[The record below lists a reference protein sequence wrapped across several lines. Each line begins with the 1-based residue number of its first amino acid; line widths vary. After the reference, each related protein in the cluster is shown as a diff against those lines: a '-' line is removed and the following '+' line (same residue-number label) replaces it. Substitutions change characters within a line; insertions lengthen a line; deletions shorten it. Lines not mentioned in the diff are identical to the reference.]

1 MVPMAHAR
9 LRPIAIVLAI
19 TAGAMLWLAGLI
31 WFAQVAQNSAA
42 LARVQNGI
50 LLVSVAA
57 ICVLSLV
64 IVGNVLRLAR
74 DYRAQVPGTRLTVRM
89 VTLLVV
95 LTVVPL
101 LVVYTFSLQFINR
114 GIDSWFSLELE
125 QGLEASLELS
135 RSALDVQMRE
145 NLVEAR
151 RIAQELAGSEG
162 VDPVGELGDL
172 RRGSTAVELTVFST
186 AGDRILA
193 TSSADPSP
201 AVPQF
206 PGAELIFQLRQ
217 GGSYV
222 NLEPRT
228 DGGVEILAA
237 VSVFAGDPRSEG
249 DVLLARF
256 AVEPQL
262 GELVERAEASYEQYA
277 ELSFL
282 RTPLKT
288 SLTLTLSVVLLTGL
302 MVALYGAFF
311 SARRLVGP
319 IQQLMT
325 ATGDVAR
332 GKFDTQLPTG
342 AGDEIGFL
350 VNAFNDMTRRL
361 ARADSRTRES
371 QQQLESERGKLEAIL
386 GRLSTGVI
394 ALEPDLRIRTANRAA
409 SAILGVEL
417 EKSQGGQLADIES
430 NRARLAPFLSVL
442 QRHLDRGD
450 ADWREQIE
458 FLREDSRRVL
468 VCACA
473 ALPRERG
480 DPGGFVVVFD
490 DITALLRA
498 QRDAAW
504 GEIARRL
511 AHEIKNPLTP
521 IQLSAERLRHRY
533 LPSRSVD
540 PELLDRST
548 YVIIQQVE
556 ALKDMV
562 NAFSEYARN
571 PAMDM
576 TRFDLNDLISEV
588 AELYHH
594 RQSPLDL
601 QIELGDLPE
610 VTADAGRLRQVLHNL
625 IRNAQEAMERNSRPR
640 LRISTRRVR
649 REHRDMVEIRIA
661 DNGTGFQAEI
671 AAEAFEPYVTT
682 KPTGSGLG
690 LAIVKKLVDEHGG
703 RIRARNRR
711 RRGAEIVILLPITA
725 EAGAELTWGRDRQDK
740 RREFA

>member
-1 MVPMAHAR
+1 MAHAR
-9 LRPIAIVLAI
+9 LRPIAIALAI
-19 TAGAMLWLAGLI
+19 AAGALLWLAGLI

-74 DYRAQVPGTRLTVRM
+74 DYRAKVPGARLTVRM

-151 RIAQELAGSEG
+151 RIAQELAIRES

-172 RRGSTAVELTVFST
+172 RRGGSAVELTVFST

-193 TSSADPSP
+193 TSSEDPSP
-201 AVPQF
+201 SVPQF

-222 NLEPRT
+222 NLEPRA

-237 VSVFAGDPRSEG
+237 VSVLAGDPRSEG

-417 EKSQGGQLADIES
+417 EKSQGEQLADIES
-430 NRARLAPFLSVL
+430 KRPRLAPFLSVL

-450 ADWREQIE
+450 TDWREQIE
-458 FLREDSRRVL
+458 FLRDDSRRVL

-473 ALPRERG
+473 ALPSERG
-480 DPGGFVVVFD
+480 EPGGFVVVFD

-521 IQLSAERLRHRY
+521 IQLSAERLRHRN

-540 PELLDRST
+540 PDLLDRST

-562 NAFSEYARN
+562 NAFSEYARS

-576 TRFDLNDLISEV
+576 TQFDLDDLISEV
-588 AELYHH
+588 AELYHD

-601 QIELGDLPE
+601 QLELGGLPE

-625 IRNAQEAMERNSRPR
+625 IRNAQEAMERNSHPR
-640 LRISTRRVR
+640 LRISTRQVR

-661 DNGTGFQAEI
+661 DNGPGFQAEV
-671 AAEAFEPYVTT
+671 AAEAFDPYVTT

-711 RRGAEIVILLPITA
+711 RRGAEIVILLPVTA

>member
-1 MVPMAHAR
+1 MAHAR
-9 LRPIAIVLAI
+9 LRPTAIILAL
-19 TAGAMLWLAGLI
+19 TAGALIWLAGLI

-42 LARVQNGI
+42 LARLQNGI
-50 LLVSVAA
+50 LLISVAV
-57 ICVLSLV
+57 ICVLSLL
-64 IVGNVLRLAR
+64 IIGNVMQLVR
-74 DYRAQVPGTRLTVRM
+74 DYRNQVPGARLTARM
-89 VTLLVV
+89 VALLVV

-151 RIAQELAGSEG
+151 RIAQQLASSESA
-162 VDPVGELGDL
+162 DLVGDLGDL
-172 RRGSTAVELTVFST
+172 RRDSGAAELTVFST
-186 AGDRILA
+186 ADDRIMA
-193 TSSADPSP
+193 TSSENPSP
-201 AVPQF
+201 AVPRF
-206 PGAELIFQLRQ
+206 PGAELVFQLRQ

-228 DGGVEILAA
+228 DGGVDILAA
-237 VSVFAGDPRSEG
+237 VTVIAGEPRSER

-262 GELVERAEASYEQYA
+262 GELVERAESSYEQYA

-302 MVALYGAFF
+302 LVALYGAFF

-325 ATGDVAR
+325 ATQAVAR
-332 GKFDTQLPTG
+332 GQFNTQLPT
-342 AGDEIGFL
+342 AARDEIGFL
-350 VNAFNDMTRRL
+350 VSAFNDMTRRL
-361 ARADSRTRES
+361 ASADSETRES

-394 ALEPDLRIRTANRAA
+394 ALESDLRIRTANRAA
-409 SAILGVEL
+409 SAILGVDL
-417 EKSQGGQLADIES
+417 EQSQAEKLADIE
-430 NRARLAPFLSVL
+430 RERPRLAPFLAVL

-450 ADWREQIE
+450 SDWREQIE
-458 FLREDSRRVL
+458 FRLEDSRRVL

-473 ALPRERG
+473 ALPPERG

-521 IQLSAERLRHRY
+521 IQLSAERLRHR
-533 LPSRSVD
+533 LPSGSID

-548 YVIIQQVE
+548 YIIIQQVE

-562 NAFSEYARN
+562 NAFSEYARM

-576 TRFDLNDLISEV
+576 TKFDLNDLISEV

-594 RQSPLDL
+594 GDSPMDL
-601 QIELGDLPE
+601 QLELDDLPE
-610 VTADAGRLRQVLHNL
+610 VSADAGRLRQVLHNL
-625 IRNAQEAMERNSRPR
+625 IRNAQDAMEGNSKPR
-640 LRISTRRVR
+640 LKISTRQVVH
-649 REHRDMVEIRIA
+649 EHRKMVEIRIA
-661 DNGTGFQAEI
+661 DNGSGFQADV
-671 AAEAFEPYVTT
+671 AAEAFDPYVTT
-682 KPTGSGLG
+682 KAKGSGLG
-690 LAIVKKLVDEHGG
+690 LAIVKKLIDEHGG
-703 RIRARNRR
+703 RIRAQNRR
-711 RRGAEIVILLPITA
+711 RQGAEIVILLPIKA
-725 EAGAELTWGRDRQDK
+725 EAGAELSWGTGRQDK

>member
-1 MVPMAHAR
+1 MAHAR
-9 LRPIAIVLAI
+9 LRPTAIILAIV
-19 TAGAMLWLAGLI
+19 AGALIWLAALI

-42 LARVQNGI
+42 LARLQNGI
-50 LLVSVAA
+50 LLISVAV
-57 ICVLSLV
+57 ICVLSLL
-64 IVGNVLRLAR
+64 IIGNVMQLVRN
-74 DYRAQVPGTRLTVRM
+74 YRADVPGARLTARM
-89 VTLLVV
+89 VGMLVV

-125 QGLEASLELS
+125 EGLEASLELS

-151 RIAQELAGSEG
+151 RIAQQLTSSESA
-162 VDPVGELGDL
+162 DLVGELGDL
-172 RRGSTAVELTVFST
+172 RRDSAAVELTVFST
-186 AGDRILA
+186 ADDRILA
-193 TSSADPSP
+193 TSSEDPSP
-201 AVPQF
+201 AVPRF
-206 PGAELIFQLRQ
+206 PGAELVFQLRQ

-222 NLEPRT
+222 NLEPRA

-237 VSVFAGDPRSEG
+237 VNVVAGEPRNER

-262 GELVERAEASYEQYA
+262 GELVERAESSYEQYA

-302 MVALYGAFF
+302 LVALYGAFY
-311 SARRLVGP
+311 SARRLVDP
-319 IQQLMT
+319 IQQLMS
-325 ATGDVAR
+325 ATRAVAR
-332 GKFDTQLPTG
+332 GEFDTRLPT
-342 AGDEIGFL
+342 AARDEIGFL
-350 VNAFNDMTRRL
+350 VNAFNEMTRRL
-361 ARADSRTRES
+361 ARADTVTRES

-409 SAILGVEL
+409 GAILGVDL
-417 EKSQGGQLADIES
+417 EQGQAGKLADIATERPQLS
-430 NRARLAPFLSVL
+430 PFISVL
-442 QRHLDRGD
+442 RRHLDRGD
-450 ADWREQIE
+450 SDWREQIE
-458 FLREDSRRVL
+458 FFREDSRRVL

-473 ALPRERG
+473 ALPPEHG
-480 DPGGFVVVFD
+480 EPGGFVVVFD

-533 LPSRSVD
+533 LPSRSLD

-548 YVIIQQVE
+548 YIIIQQVE

-562 NAFSEYARN
+562 NAFSEFARM
-571 PAMDM
+571 PAMEI
-576 TRFDLNDLISEV
+576 TQFDLNDLISEV
-588 AELYHH
+588 AELYDH
-594 RQSPLDL
+594 RESPMDL
-601 QIELGDLPE
+601 QFKLDELPP

-625 IRNAQEAMERNSRPR
+625 IRNAQEALEHNSDPR

-649 REHRDMVEIRIA
+649 RGYRPMVEIRIA
-661 DNGTGFQAEI
+661 DNGPGFQADI
-671 AAEAFEPYVTT
+671 AAEAFDPYVTT
-682 KPTGSGLG
+682 KAKGSGLG

-711 RRGAEIVILLPITA
+711 RQGAEIVILLPINA
-725 EAGAELTWGRDRQDK
+725 EAGAEISRGTGRQDK

>member
-1 MVPMAHAR
+1 MAHAR
-9 LRPIAIVLAI
+9 LRPIAIIMAL
-19 TAGAMLWLAGLI
+19 TAGALIWLAGLI

-42 LARVQNGI
+42 LARLQNGI
-50 LLVSVAA
+50 LLISVAV

-64 IVGNVLRLAR
+64 IIGNVLQLVR
-74 DYRAQVPGTRLTVRM
+74 DYRDQVPGARLTARM
-89 VTLLVV
+89 VGLLVF

-125 QGLEASLELS
+125 EGLEASLELS

-151 RIAQELAGSEG
+151 RIAQELANSES
-162 VDPVGELGDL
+162 VDLVGELGDL
-172 RRGSTAVELTVFST
+172 RRGSAAVELTVFST
-186 AGDRILA
+186 ADDRILA
-193 TSSADPSP
+193 TSSQNPSP
-201 AVPQF
+201 AVPRF

-222 NLEPRT
+222 NLEPRAV
-228 DGGVEILAA
+228 GGVEILAA
-237 VSVFAGDPRSEG
+237 VNIIAGEPRSER
-249 DVLLARF
+249 DALIARF

-302 MVALYGAFF
+302 LVALYGAFF

-325 ATGDVAR
+325 GTRDVAR

-342 AGDEIGFL
+342 ASDEIGFL

-361 ARADSRTRES
+361 ARADTETRES
-371 QQQLESERGKLEAIL
+371 QEQLESERGKLEAIL

-409 SAILGVEL
+409 SAILGVDLDRSPAETL
-417 EKSQGGQLADIES
+417 EDLAT
-430 NRARLAPFLSVL
+430 ARPRLTPFLSVL
-442 QRHLDRGD
+442 QRHLNRGET
-450 ADWREQIE
+450 DWREQVE
-458 FLREDSRRVL
+458 LLREDSRRVL

-473 ALPRERG
+473 ELPPESG

-533 LPSRSVD
+533 LPTRSVD

-548 YVIIQQVE
+548 YIIIQQVE

-562 NAFSEYARN
+562 NAFTEYARM

-576 TRFDLNDLISEV
+576 TQFDLNELISEV

-594 RQSPLDL
+594 RHLPMDLQLDL
-601 QIELGDLPE
+601 DDLPA

-625 IRNAQEAMERNSRPR
+625 IRNAQEAMEDNTEPS
-640 LRISTRRVR
+640 LEISTRRVR
-649 REHRDMVEIRIA
+649 HEHRDMVEIRIA
-661 DNGTGFQAEI
+661 DNGPGFEAGI
-671 AAEAFEPYVTT
+671 VAEAFDPYVTS
-682 KPTGSGLG
+682 KAKGSGLG
-690 LAIVKKLVDEHGG
+690 LAIVKKLIDEHGG
-703 RIRARNRR
+703 RIRAQNRR

-725 EAGAELTWGRDRQDK
+725 EAGAELSWGAGRQDE

>member
-1 MVPMAHAR
+1 MADAR
-9 LRPIAIVLAI
+9 LRPTAIILAL
-19 TAGAMLWLAGLI
+19 TAGAAIWLAGLI
-31 WFAQVAQNSAA
+31 WFAQVAQNSAS
-42 LARVQNGI
+42 LARLQNGI
-50 LLVSVAA
+50 LLISVAV
-57 ICVLSLV
+57 ICVLSVL
-64 IVGNVLRLAR
+64 IVGNIMQLVR
-74 DYRAQVPGTRLTVRM
+74 DYRGQVPGARLTARI

-101 LVVYTFSLQFINR
+101 LVVYSFSLQFINR

-125 QGLEASLELS
+125 EGLEASLELS

-145 NLVEAR
+145 NLVETR
-151 RIAQELAGSEG
+151 RIAQQLAISESA
-162 VDPVGELGDL
+162 DLVGELGDL
-172 RRGSTAVELTVFST
+172 RRDSAAVELTVFGT
-186 AGDRILA
+186 ANDRILA
-193 TSSADPSP
+193 NSSADPSL
-201 AVPQF
+201 AVPRF
-206 PGAELIFQLRQ
+206 RGEDLVFQLRR

-228 DGGVEILAA
+228 DGGVDILAA
-237 VSVFAGDPRSEG
+237 VNVISGDPRSER

-256 AVEPQL
+256 VVEPQL

-302 MVALYGAFF
+302 LVALYGAFF
-311 SARRLVGP
+311 SARRLVVP

-325 ATGDVAR
+325 ATHAVAR
-332 GKFDTQLPTG
+332 GKFDTQLPT
-342 AGDEIGFL
+342 AARDEIGFL

-361 ARADSRTRES
+361 AKADAVTRDS

-394 ALEPDLRIRTANRAA
+394 ALESDLRIRTANRAA
-409 SAILGVEL
+409 SAILGVDL
-417 EKSQGGQLADIES
+417 EQSQAERLEDVAKERPQL
-430 NRARLAPFLSVL
+430 NQFLAVL
-442 QRHLDRGD
+442 ERHLNRGD
-450 ADWREQIE
+450 SDWREQIE
-458 FLREDSRRVL
+458 LRREDSRRVL

-473 ALPRERG
+473 ELPPERG

-521 IQLSAERLRHRY
+521 IQLSAERLRRRY

-548 YVIIQQVE
+548 YIIIHQVE

-562 NAFSEYARN
+562 NAFSEYARM

-576 TRFDLNDLISEV
+576 TKFDLNELISEV

-594 RQSPLDL
+594 RDLPLDL
-601 QIELGDLPE
+601 QLKLDDLPE
-610 VTADAGRLRQVLHNL
+610 VSADAGRLRQVLHNL
-625 IRNAQEAMERNSRPR
+625 IRNAQEAMEGNSKPS
-640 LRISTRRVR
+640 LEISTRQV
-649 REHRDMVEIRIA
+649 EHEHKNMVEIRIA
-661 DNGTGFQAEI
+661 DNGPGFQPDMAT
-671 AAEAFEPYVTT
+671 EAFDPYVTS
-682 KPTGSGLG
+682 KATGSGLG
-690 LAIVKKLVDEHGG
+690 LAIVKKLIDEHGG
-703 RIRARNRR
+703 RIRAQNRR
-711 RRGAEIVILLPITA
+711 RQGAEIVILLPITA
-725 EAGAELTWGRDRQDK
+725 EAGGELSWGTGRHDK

>member
-1 MVPMAHAR
+1 MAHAR
-9 LRPIAIVLAI
+9 LRPIAIILAI

-64 IVGNVLRLAR
+64 IIGNVLQLAR

-151 RIAQELAGSEG
+151 RIAQELAGSESAG
-162 VDPVGELGDL
+162 LVGELGDL

-237 VSVFAGDPRSEG
+237 VNVFAGNPRSEG

-394 ALEPDLRIRTANRAA
+394 ALESDLRIRTANRAA
-409 SAILGVEL
+409 SAILGVDL
-417 EKSQGGQLADIES
+417 EKSQGEPLADIETKQS
-430 NRARLAPFLSVL
+430 RLAPFLSVL

-458 FLREDSRRVL
+458 FPREDSRRVL

-473 ALPRERG
+473 ALPPERG

-576 TRFDLNDLISEV
+576 TRFNLNDLISEV

-594 RQSPLDL
+594 QQSPLEL
-601 QIELGDLPE
+601 QLELGDLPE

-625 IRNAQEAMERNSRPR
+625 IRNAQEAMEQNSRPQ
-640 LRISTRRVR
+640 LQISTRRVR

-661 DNGTGFQAEI
+661 DNGLGFQADI
-671 AAEAFEPYVTT
+671 AAEAFDPYVTT

-711 RRGAEIVILLPITA
+711 RRGAEIVILLPVTA
-725 EAGAELTWGRDRQDK
+725 EAGADLTWGRGRQDK

>member
-9 LRPIAIVLAI
+9 LRPIAIILAI

-64 IVGNVLRLAR
+64 IVGNVLQLAR

-151 RIAQELAGSEG
+151 RIAQELAGSESAG
-162 VDPVGELGDL
+162 LVGELGDL

-237 VSVFAGDPRSEG
+237 VNVFAGNPRSEG
-249 DVLLARF
+249 EVLLARF

-394 ALEPDLRIRTANRAA
+394 ALESDLRIRTANRAA
-409 SAILGVEL
+409 SAILGVDL
-417 EKSQGGQLADIES
+417 EKSQGEQLAEIES
-430 NRARLAPFLSVL
+430 KRPRLASFLSVL

-473 ALPRERG
+473 ALPPERG

-576 TRFDLNDLISEV
+576 TRFDLNALISEV

-594 RQSPLDL
+594 QQSPLDL
-601 QIELGDLPE
+601 KLELGDLPE

-625 IRNAQEAMERNSRPR
+625 IRNAQEAMEQNSRPR
-640 LRISTRRVR
+640 LQISTRRSR

-661 DNGTGFQAEI
+661 DNGPGFQADI
-671 AAEAFEPYVTT
+671 AAEAFDPYVTT

-703 RIRARNRR
+703 RIRARNQR
-711 RRGAEIVILLPITA
+711 RRGAEIVILLPVTA
-725 EAGAELTWGRDRQDK
+725 EAGSELTWGTGPQDK

>member
-1 MVPMAHAR
+1 MAHAR
-9 LRPIAIVLAI
+9 LRPIALILAL
-19 TAGAMLWLAGLI
+19 TAGAVLWLAGLI

-42 LARVQNGI
+42 LARLQNGI
-50 LLVSVAA
+50 LLISVAA

-64 IVGNVLRLAR
+64 IIGNVLQLAR
-74 DYRAQVPGTRLTVRM
+74 EYRAQVPGARLTVRM

-95 LTVVPL
+95 LTVIPL

-125 QGLEASLELS
+125 EGLEASLELS

-151 RIAQELAGSEG
+151 RIGQALAGIESA
-162 VDPVGELGDL
+162 DLVGELGNL
-172 RRGSTAVELTVFST
+172 RRNGTAVELTVFS
-186 AGDRILA
+186 AADDRILA
-193 TSSADPSP
+193 TSSEDPSL
-201 AVPQF
+201 AVPRF

-237 VSVFAGDPRSEG
+237 VNVIAGEPRGEQ

-302 MVALYGAFF
+302 LVALYGAFF

-394 ALEPDLRIRTANRAA
+394 AFESDLRIRTVNRAA
-409 SAILGVEL
+409 SAILGVDL
-417 EKSQGGQLADIES
+417 ERSQGQGLTDIETK
-430 NRARLAPFLSVL
+430 RPQLAPFLSVL
-442 QRHLDRGD
+442 RRHLDRGD
-450 ADWREQIE
+450 TDWREQFE
-458 FLREDSRRVL
+458 FRRQDSRRVL

-473 ALPRERG
+473 ALPAERG

-576 TRFDLNDLISEV
+576 TQFDLNELVSEV

-594 RQSPLDL
+594 RHSPLDL
-601 QIELGDLPE
+601 QLDLGDLPE

-625 IRNAQEAMERNSRPR
+625 IRNAQEAMEQNSHPQ
-640 LRISTRRVR
+640 LQISTRQVR

-661 DNGTGFQAEI
+661 DNGPGFEAAI
-671 AAEAFEPYVTT
+671 ASEAFEPYVTS

-711 RRGAEIVILLPITA
+711 RRGAEIVILLPVTA
-725 EAGAELTWGRDRQDK
+725 EAGAELAWGTARQDK

>member
-1 MVPMAHAR
+1 MAHAR
-9 LRPIAIVLAI
+9 LRPTAIILAL
-19 TAGAMLWLAGLI
+19 TAGAVIWLAGLI

-42 LARVQNGI
+42 LARLQNGI
-50 LLVSVAA
+50 LLISVAV

-64 IVGNVLRLAR
+64 IIGNVLKLVR
-74 DYRAQVPGTRLTVRM
+74 DYRDQVPGARLTARM
-89 VTLLVV
+89 VGLLVF

-125 QGLEASLELS
+125 EGLEASLELS

-151 RIAQELAGSEG
+151 RVAQQLASAESA
-162 VDPVGELGDL
+162 DLVGGLGDL
-172 RRGSTAVELTVFST
+172 RRESAAVELTLFST
-186 AGDRILA
+186 ADGRILA
-193 TSSADPSP
+193 TSSEDPSP
-201 AVPQF
+201 AVPRF

-222 NLEPRT
+222 NLEPRA
-228 DGGVEILAA
+228 DGGVDILAA
-237 VSVFAGDPRSEG
+237 VNVIAGDPRGER

-302 MVALYGAFF
+302 LVALYGAFF
-311 SARRLVGP
+311 SARRLVDP

-325 ATGDVAR
+325 ATRAVAR
-332 GKFDTQLPTG
+332 GKFDTQLPTS

-361 ARADSRTRES
+361 ARADTETRES
-371 QQQLESERGKLEAIL
+371 QLQLESERGKLEAIL

-394 ALEPDLRIRTANRAA
+394 ALERDLRIRTANRSA
-409 SAILGVEL
+409 SAILGVDL
-417 EKSQGGQLADIES
+417 EQRQAQRLADI
-430 NRARLAPFLSVL
+430 ARKRPELDSFLTVL

-450 ADWREQIE
+450 SDWREQIQ
-458 FLREDSRRVL
+458 FLREDNRRVL

-473 ALPRERG
+473 ALPPERG

-521 IQLSAERLRHRY
+521 IQLSAERLRRRY

-548 YVIIQQVE
+548 YIIIQQVE

-562 NAFSEYARN
+562 NAFSEYARM

-594 RQSPLDL
+594 RDSPMDL
-601 QIELGDLPE
+601 QLELDELPE
-610 VTADAGRLRQVLHNL
+610 VSADAGRLRQVLHNL
-625 IRNAQEAMERNSRPR
+625 IRNAQEAMEGNAEPK
-640 LRISTRRVR
+640 LEISTRKVVHD
-649 REHRDMVEIRIA
+649 HRDMVEIRIA
-661 DNGTGFQAEI
+661 DNGTGFQAGI
-671 AAEAFEPYVTT
+671 AEAFDPYVTS
-682 KPTGSGLG
+682 KAKGSGLG

-703 RIRARNRR
+703 RIRAQNRR

-725 EAGAELTWGRDRQDK
+725 EAGAELSWGSGRQDK

>member
-1 MVPMAHAR
+1 MADVK
-9 LRPIAIVLAI
+9 LRPTAIILAI
-19 TAGAMLWLAGLI
+19 AAGAVVWLAGLI

-42 LARVQNGI
+42 LARLQNGI
-50 LLVSVAA
+50 VLISVAM
-57 ICVLSLV
+57 ICVLSLL
-64 IVGNVLRLAR
+64 IVGNILQLVR
-74 DYRAQVPGTRLTVRM
+74 DYRTQAPGARLTVRM
-89 VTLLVV
+89 VALLVF

-101 LVVYTFSLQFINR
+101 LVVYSFSLQFINR

-125 QGLEASLELS
+125 EGLEASLELS

-151 RIAQELAGSEG
+151 SIAQQLANTASADL
-162 VDPVGELGDL
+162 VSELGDL
-172 RRGSTAVELTVFST
+172 RRDSDAVELTVFST
-186 AGDRILA
+186 ADDRILA
-193 TSSADPSP
+193 TSSQNPSP
-201 AVPQF
+201 SVPRF
-206 PGAELIFQLRQ
+206 PGAELVFPLRQ

-222 NLEPRT
+222 NLEPRA
-228 DGGVEILAA
+228 DGGVDILAA
-237 VSVFAGDPRSEG
+237 VNVTAGDPRGER

-262 GELVERAEASYEQYA
+262 GELVARAEASYEQYA

-302 MVALYGAFF
+302 LVALYGAFF
-311 SARRLVGP
+311 SARRLVNP

-325 ATGDVAR
+325 ATRAVAR
-332 GKFDTQLPTG
+332 GEFNTQLPT
-342 AGDEIGFL
+342 AASDEIGFL

-361 ARADSRTRES
+361 ATADTKTRES
-371 QQQLESERGKLEAIL
+371 QQQLESEREKLEAIL

-394 ALEPDLRIRTANRAA
+394 ALESDLRIRTANRAA
-409 SAILGVEL
+409 SAILGVDL
-417 EKSQGGQLADIES
+417 ERSQAEKLEDIAS
-430 NRARLAPFLSVL
+430 RRPRLEPFFTVL

-450 ADWREQIE
+450 SDWREQIE
-458 FLREDSRRVL
+458 YLRKDSRRVL

-473 ALPRERG
+473 ALPRERD

-548 YVIIQQVE
+548 YIIIQQVE

-562 NAFSEYARN
+562 NAFSEYARM
-571 PAMDM
+571 PAMEM
-576 TRFDLNDLISEV
+576 TQFDLNALISEV

-594 RQSPLDL
+594 RESPMEL
-601 QIELGDLPE
+601 QLELQDLPE
-610 VTADAGRLRQVLHNL
+610 ITADAGRLRQVLHNL
-625 IRNAQEAMERNSRPR
+625 IRNAQEAMEENSDPR
-640 LRISTRRVR
+640 LHISTRRAR
-649 REHRDMVEIRIA
+649 HEYREMVEIRIG
-661 DNGTGFQAEI
+661 DNGPGFPPEI
-671 AAEAFEPYVTT
+671 TAEAFDPYVTT
-682 KPTGSGLG
+682 KVKGSGLG
-690 LAIVKKLVDEHGG
+690 LAIVKKLIDDHGG
-703 RIRARNRR
+703 RIRAQNRR
-711 RRGAEIVILLPITA
+711 RQGAEIVILLPVTA
-725 EAGAELTWGRDRQDK
+725 EAGAELSWGPRRQDE

>member
-1 MVPMAHAR
+1 MAHAR
-9 LRPIAIVLAI
+9 LRPTAIILAL
-19 TAGAMLWLAGLI
+19 TVGALIWLAGLI
-31 WFAQVAQNSAA
+31 WFAQVAQDSAA
-42 LARVQNGI
+42 LARLQNGI
-50 LLVSVAA
+50 LLVSVAV
-57 ICVLSLV
+57 ICVLSLL
-64 IVGNVLRLAR
+64 IVGNVLQLVR
-74 DYRAQVPGTRLTVRM
+74 DYRAQVPGARLTARM
-89 VTLLVV
+89 VGLLVF

-145 NLVEAR
+145 NLIEAR
-151 RIAQELAGSEG
+151 RVAQRLASAESAEL
-162 VDPVGELGDL
+162 VGELGDL
-172 RRGSTAVELTVFST
+172 RRESAAVELTLFST
-186 AGDRILA
+186 ADDRILA
-193 TSSADPSP
+193 TSSEDPYP
-201 AVPQF
+201 AVPRF

-222 NLEPRT
+222 SLEPRA
-228 DGGVEILAA
+228 DGGVDILAA
-237 VSVFAGDPRSEG
+237 VNVIAGDPRG
-249 DVLLARF
+249 ARDVLFARY

-302 MVALYGAFF
+302 LVALYGAFF
-311 SARRLVGP
+311 SARRLVDP

-325 ATGDVAR
+325 ATRNVAR
-332 GKFDTQLPTG
+332 GKFDTQLPTS

-361 ARADSRTRES
+361 ARADTETRES

-394 ALEPDLRIRTANRAA
+394 ALERDLRIRTSNRAA
-409 SAILGVEL
+409 SAILGVDL
-417 EKSQGGQLADIES
+417 EQSQAEKLADIAKKRPELGS
-430 NRARLAPFLSVL
+430 FLAVL

-450 ADWREQIE
+450 SEWREQIQ
-458 FLREDSRRVL
+458 FLREDNRRVL

-521 IQLSAERLRHRY
+521 IQLSAERLRRRY

-562 NAFSEYARN
+562 NAFSEYARM

-576 TRFDLNDLISEV
+576 TQFDLNELVSEV
-588 AELYHH
+588 AELYQHGD
-594 RQSPLDL
+594 SPMDLRLELD
-601 QIELGDLPE
+601 ELPE
-610 VTADAGRLRQVLHNL
+610 VSADAGRLRQVLHNL
-625 IRNAQEAMERNSRPR
+625 IRNGQEAMEGNTEPK
-640 LRISTRRVR
+640 LEISTRQVVHD
-649 REHRDMVEIRIA
+649 HRDMVEIRIA
-661 DNGTGFQAEI
+661 DNGTGFQAGI
-671 AAEAFEPYVTT
+671 AEAFDPYVTS
-682 KPTGSGLG
+682 KAKGSGLG
-690 LAIVKKLVDEHGG
+690 LAIVKKLIDEHGG
-703 RIRARNRR
+703 RIRAQNRR
-711 RRGAEIVILLPITA
+711 RQGAEIVILLPITA
-725 EAGAELTWGRDRQDK
+725 EAGAELSWGSGRQDK
-740 RREFA
+740 RSEFA

>member
-1 MVPMAHAR
+1 MAHAR
-9 LRPIAIVLAI
+9 LRPTAIILAL
-19 TAGAMLWLAGLI
+19 TAGALIWLAGLI

-42 LARVQNGI
+42 LARLQNGI
-50 LLVSVAA
+50 LLISVAV
-57 ICVLSLV
+57 ICVLSLL
-64 IVGNVLRLAR
+64 IIGNVMQLVR
-74 DYRAQVPGTRLTVRM
+74 DYRNQVPGARLTARM
-89 VTLLVV
+89 VALLVV

-125 QGLEASLELS
+125 EGLEASLELS

-151 RIAQELAGSEG
+151 RIAQQLASSESA
-162 VDPVGELGDL
+162 DLVGDLGDL
-172 RRGSTAVELTVFST
+172 RRDSGAAELTVFST
-186 AGDRILA
+186 ADDRIMA
-193 TSSADPSP
+193 TSSENPSP
-201 AVPQF
+201 AVPRF
-206 PGAELIFQLRQ
+206 PGAELVFQLRQ

-228 DGGVEILAA
+228 DGGVDILAA
-237 VSVFAGDPRSEG
+237 VTVIAGEPRSER

-262 GELVERAEASYEQYA
+262 GELVARAESSYEQYA

-302 MVALYGAFF
+302 LVALYGAFF

-325 ATGDVAR
+325 ATQAVAR
-332 GKFDTQLPTG
+332 GQFNTQLPT
-342 AGDEIGFL
+342 AARDEIGFL
-350 VNAFNDMTRRL
+350 VSAFNDMTRRL
-361 ARADSRTRES
+361 ASADSETRES

-394 ALEPDLRIRTANRAA
+394 ALESDLRIRTANRAA
-409 SAILGVEL
+409 SAILGVDL
-417 EKSQGGQLADIES
+417 EQSQAEKLADIE
-430 NRARLAPFLSVL
+430 RERPRLAPFLAVL

-450 ADWREQIE
+450 SDWREQIE
-458 FLREDSRRVL
+458 FRLEDSRRVL

-473 ALPRERG
+473 ALPPERG

-521 IQLSAERLRHRY
+521 IQLSAERLRHR
-533 LPSRSVD
+533 LPSGSID

-548 YVIIQQVE
+548 YIIIQQVE

-562 NAFSEYARN
+562 NAFSEYARM

-576 TRFDLNDLISEV
+576 TKFDLNDLISEV

-594 RQSPLDL
+594 GDSPMDL
-601 QIELGDLPE
+601 QLELDDLPE
-610 VTADAGRLRQVLHNL
+610 VSADAGRLRQVLHNL
-625 IRNAQEAMERNSRPR
+625 IRNAQDAMEGNSKPR
-640 LRISTRRVR
+640 LKISTRQVVH
-649 REHRDMVEIRIA
+649 EHRKMVEIRIA
-661 DNGTGFQAEI
+661 DNGSGFQADV
-671 AAEAFEPYVTT
+671 AAEAFDPYVTT
-682 KPTGSGLG
+682 KAKGSGLG
-690 LAIVKKLVDEHGG
+690 LAIVKKLIDEHGG
-703 RIRARNRR
+703 RIRAQNRR
-711 RRGAEIVILLPITA
+711 RQGAEIVILLPIKA
-725 EAGAELTWGRDRQDK
+725 EAGAELSWGTGRQDK

>member
-1 MVPMAHAR
+1 MAHAR
-9 LRPIAIVLAI
+9 LRPIAIILAI

-64 IVGNVLRLAR
+64 IVGNVLQLAR
-74 DYRAQVPGTRLTVRM
+74 DYRAKVPGTRLTVRM

-151 RIAQELAGSEG
+151 RIAQELAGSGSVEL
-162 VDPVGELGDL
+162 VGELGDL

-206 PGAELIFQLRQ
+206 PGAELVFQLRQ

-237 VSVFAGDPRSEG
+237 VNVFAADPRSEG

-394 ALEPDLRIRTANRAA
+394 ALESDLRIRTANRAA
-409 SAILGVEL
+409 SAILGVDL
-417 EKSQGGQLADIES
+417 EKSQGERLADIETK
-430 NRARLAPFLSVL
+430 RPRLAPFLSVL
-442 QRHLDRGD
+442 QRHLHRGA

-458 FLREDSRRVL
+458 FLRDDSRRVL

-473 ALPRERG
+473 ALPPERG
-480 DPGGFVVVFD
+480 DPGGFVIVFD

-576 TRFDLNDLISEV
+576 TRFDLNALISEV

-594 RQSPLDL
+594 QQSPLGL
-601 QIELGDLPE
+601 QLELGDLPE

-625 IRNAQEAMERNSRPR
+625 IRNAQEAMEQNSRPQ

-649 REHRDMVEIRIA
+649 REHRDMVEIRIV
-661 DNGTGFQAEI
+661 DNGPGFQADI
-671 AAEAFEPYVTT
+671 AAEAFDPYVTT
-682 KPTGSGLG
+682 KPAGSGLG

-711 RRGAEIVILLPITA
+711 RRGAEIVILLPVTA
-725 EAGAELTWGRDRQDK
+725 EAGAELTWGTGPQDK

>member
-1 MVPMAHAR
+1 MAHAR
-9 LRPIAIVLAI
+9 LRPTAIILAL
-19 TAGAMLWLAGLI
+19 TAGALIWLAGLI

-42 LARVQNGI
+42 LARLQNGI
-50 LLVSVAA
+50 LLISVAV
-57 ICVLSLV
+57 ICVLSLL
-64 IVGNVLRLAR
+64 IIGNVMQLVR
-74 DYRAQVPGTRLTVRM
+74 DYRNQVPGARLTARM
-89 VTLLVV
+89 VALLVV

-125 QGLEASLELS
+125 EGLEASLELS

-151 RIAQELAGSEG
+151 RIAQQLASSESA
-162 VDPVGELGDL
+162 DLVGDLGDL
-172 RRGSTAVELTVFST
+172 RRDSGAAELTVFST
-186 AGDRILA
+186 ADDRIMA
-193 TSSADPSP
+193 TSSENPSP
-201 AVPQF
+201 AVPRF
-206 PGAELIFQLRQ
+206 PGAELVFQLRQ

-228 DGGVEILAA
+228 DGGVDILAA
-237 VSVFAGDPRSEG
+237 VTVIAGEPRSER

-262 GELVERAEASYEQYA
+262 GELVARAESSYEQYA

-302 MVALYGAFF
+302 LVALYGAFF

-325 ATGDVAR
+325 ATQAVAR
-332 GKFDTQLPTG
+332 GQFNTQLPT
-342 AGDEIGFL
+342 AARDEIGFL
-350 VNAFNDMTRRL
+350 VSAFNDMTRRL
-361 ARADSRTRES
+361 ASADSETRES

-394 ALEPDLRIRTANRAA
+394 ALESDLRIRTANRAA
-409 SAILGVEL
+409 SAILGVDL
-417 EKSQGGQLADIES
+417 EQSQAEKLADIE
-430 NRARLAPFLSVL
+430 RERPRLAPFLAVL

-450 ADWREQIE
+450 SDWREQIE
-458 FLREDSRRVL
+458 FRLEDSRRVL

-473 ALPRERG
+473 ALPPERG

-521 IQLSAERLRHRY
+521 IQLSAERLRRRY
-533 LPSRSVD
+533 LPSGSID

-548 YVIIQQVE
+548 YIIIQQVE

-562 NAFSEYARN
+562 NAFSEYARM

-576 TRFDLNDLISEV
+576 TTFDLNDLISEV

-594 RQSPLDL
+594 GDSPMDL
-601 QIELGDLPE
+601 QLELDDLPE
-610 VTADAGRLRQVLHNL
+610 VSADAGRLRQVLHNL
-625 IRNAQEAMERNSRPR
+625 IRNAQDAMEGNSKPR
-640 LRISTRRVR
+640 LKISTRQVVH
-649 REHRDMVEIRIA
+649 EHRKMVEIRIA
-661 DNGTGFQAEI
+661 DNGSGFQADV
-671 AAEAFEPYVTT
+671 AAEAFDPYVTT
-682 KPTGSGLG
+682 KAKGSGLG
-690 LAIVKKLVDEHGG
+690 LAIVKKLIDEHGG
-703 RIRARNRR
+703 RIRAQNRQR
-711 RRGAEIVILLPITA
+711 QGAEIVILLPIKA
-725 EAGAELTWGRDRQDK
+725 EAGAELSWGTGRQDK

>member
-1 MVPMAHAR
+1 MAHAR
-9 LRPIAIVLAI
+9 LRPTAIILAL
-19 TAGAMLWLAGLI
+19 TAGAVIWLAGLI

-42 LARVQNGI
+42 LARLQNGI
-50 LLVSVAA
+50 LLISVAV

-64 IVGNVLRLAR
+64 IIGNVLKLVR
-74 DYRAQVPGTRLTVRM
+74 DYRDQVPGARLTARM
-89 VTLLVV
+89 VGLLVF

-125 QGLEASLELS
+125 EGLEASLELS

-151 RIAQELAGSEG
+151 RVAQQLASAESA
-162 VDPVGELGDL
+162 DLVGGLGDL
-172 RRGSTAVELTVFST
+172 RRESAAVELTLFST
-186 AGDRILA
+186 ADGRILA
-193 TSSADPSP
+193 TSSEDPSP
-201 AVPQF
+201 AVPRF

-222 NLEPRT
+222 NLEPRA
-228 DGGVEILAA
+228 DGGVDILAA
-237 VSVFAGDPRSEG
+237 VNVIAGDPRGER

-302 MVALYGAFF
+302 LVALYGAFF
-311 SARRLVGP
+311 SARRLVDP

-325 ATGDVAR
+325 ATRAVAR
-332 GKFDTQLPTG
+332 GKFDTQLPTS

-361 ARADSRTRES
+361 ARADTETRES

-394 ALEPDLRIRTANRAA
+394 ALERDLRIRTANRSA
-409 SAILGVEL
+409 SAILGVDL
-417 EKSQGGQLADIES
+417 EQRQAQRLADI
-430 NRARLAPFLSVL
+430 ARKRPELDSFLTVL

-450 ADWREQIE
+450 SDWREQIQ
-458 FLREDSRRVL
+458 FLREDNRRVL

-473 ALPRERG
+473 ALPPERS

-521 IQLSAERLRHRY
+521 IQLSAERLRRRY

-548 YVIIQQVE
+548 YIIIQQVE

-562 NAFSEYARN
+562 NAFSEYARM

-576 TRFDLNDLISEV
+576 TQFDLNDLISEV

-594 RQSPLDL
+594 RDSPMDL
-601 QIELGDLPE
+601 QLELDELPE
-610 VTADAGRLRQVLHNL
+610 VSADAGRLRQVLHNL
-625 IRNAQEAMERNSRPR
+625 IRNAQEAMEGNAEPK
-640 LRISTRRVR
+640 LEISTRKVVHD
-649 REHRDMVEIRIA
+649 HRDMVEVRIA
-661 DNGTGFQAEI
+661 DNGTGFQAGI
-671 AAEAFEPYVTT
+671 AEAFDPYVTS
-682 KPTGSGLG
+682 KAKGSGLG
-690 LAIVKKLVDEHGG
+690 LAIVKKLIDEHGG
-703 RIRARNRR
+703 RIRAQNRR

-725 EAGAELTWGRDRQDK
+725 EAGAELSWGSGRQDK
-740 RREFA
+740 RRELA

>member
-1 MVPMAHAR
+1 MAHAR
-9 LRPIAIVLAI
+9 LRPIAIIMALS
-19 TAGAMLWLAGLI
+19 AGAMLWLAGLI

-42 LARVQNGI
+42 LARLQNGI
-50 LLVSVAA
+50 LLIGVAV

-74 DYRAQVPGTRLTVRM
+74 DYRAQVPGARLTVRM

-125 QGLEASLELS
+125 EGLEASLELS

-151 RIAQELAGSEG
+151 RIALELAGS
-162 VDPVGELGDL
+162 DSADLVGELGEL
-172 RRGSTAVELTVFST
+172 RRSSTAVELTVFST
-186 AGDRILA
+186 ADDRILA
-193 TSSADPSP
+193 TSSGDASP
-201 AVPQF
+201 AVPRF
-206 PGAELIFQLRQ
+206 PGAELVFQLRQ

-237 VSVFAGDPRSEG
+237 VNVIAGDPRSER

-302 MVALYGAFF
+302 LVALYGAFF

-332 GKFDTQLPTG
+332 GKFDTQLPTA

-361 ARADSRTRES
+361 ARADTRTRES

-394 ALEPDLRIRTANRAA
+394 ALESDLRIRTANRAA
-409 SAILGVEL
+409 SAILGVDL
-417 EKSQGGQLADIES
+417 ERSQGEELVDIAAKRPPLE
-430 NRARLAPFLSVL
+430 PFLSVL

-450 ADWREQIE
+450 TDWREQIE

-473 ALPRERG
+473 ELPPERS

-562 NAFSEYARN
+562 NAFSEYARM

-576 TRFDLNDLISEV
+576 TQFDLNDLISEV

-601 QIELGDLPE
+601 QLELGDLPE

-625 IRNAQEAMERNSRPR
+625 IRNAQEAMEQNSGPR
-640 LRISTRRVR
+640 LRISTRPVR
-649 REHRDMVEIRIA
+649 HEHRDMVEIRIA
-661 DNGTGFQAEI
+661 DNGQGFPADI
-671 AAEAFEPYVTT
+671 AAEAFDPYVTS
-682 KPTGSGLG
+682 KPKGSGLG

-711 RRGAEIVILLPITA
+711 RRGAEIVILLPVTA
-725 EAGAELTWGRDRQDK
+725 EAGAEISWGAGRQDK

>member
-1 MVPMAHAR
+1 MAHAR
-9 LRPIAIVLAI
+9 LRPIAIILAL
-19 TAGAMLWLAGLI
+19 TAGALIWLAGLI

-42 LARVQNGI
+42 LARLQNGI
-50 LLVSVAA
+50 LLISVAV

-64 IVGNVLRLAR
+64 IIGNVLQLVR
-74 DYRAQVPGTRLTVRM
+74 DYRNQVPGARLTARM
-89 VTLLVV
+89 VGLLVF

-125 QGLEASLELS
+125 EGLEASLELS

-145 NLVEAR
+145 NLAEAR
-151 RIAQELAGSEG
+151 RIAQELANSES
-162 VDPVGELGDL
+162 VDLVGELGDL
-172 RRGSTAVELTVFST
+172 RRGSAAVELTVFST
-186 AGDRILA
+186 ADDRILA
-193 TSSADPSP
+193 TSSQNPSP
-201 AVPQF
+201 AVPRF

-222 NLEPRT
+222 NLEPRA

-237 VSVFAGDPRSEG
+237 VNVIAGDPRSER
-249 DVLLARF
+249 DALIARF

-262 GELVERAEASYEQYA
+262 GELVERAEASYQQYA

-302 MVALYGAFF
+302 LVALYGAFF
-311 SARRLVGP
+311 SARRLVDP

-325 ATGDVAR
+325 GTRDVAR

-342 AGDEIGFL
+342 ASDEIGFL

-361 ARADSRTRES
+361 ARADTETRES
-371 QQQLESERGKLEAIL
+371 QDQLESERGKLEAIL

-409 SAILGVEL
+409 SAILGVDLDRSPAEKL
-417 EKSQGGQLADIES
+417 ENLATQQP
-430 NRARLAPFLSVL
+430 RLTPFLSVL
-442 QRHLDRGD
+442 QRHLNRGD
-450 ADWREQIE
+450 TDWREQVE
-458 FLREDSRRVL
+458 LLREDSRRVL

-473 ALPRERG
+473 ELPPESG

-533 LPSRSVD
+533 LPTRSVD

-548 YVIIQQVE
+548 YIIIQQVE

-562 NAFSEYARN
+562 NAFTEYARM

-576 TRFDLNDLISEV
+576 TQFDLNELISEV

-594 RQSPLDL
+594 RHLPMDLQLDL
-601 QIELGDLPE
+601 DDLPA

-625 IRNAQEAMERNSRPR
+625 IRNAQEAMEDNTEPS
-640 LRISTRRVR
+640 LEISTRRVR
-649 REHRDMVEIRIA
+649 HEHRDMVEIRIA
-661 DNGTGFQAEI
+661 DNGPGFEAGI
-671 AAEAFEPYVTT
+671 VAEAFDPYVTS
-682 KPTGSGLG
+682 KAKGSGLG
-690 LAIVKKLVDEHGG
+690 LAIVKKLIDEHGG
-703 RIRARNRR
+703 RIRAQNRR

-725 EAGAELTWGRDRQDK
+725 EAGAELSWGAGRQDE

>member
-1 MVPMAHAR
+1 MAHAR
-9 LRPIAIVLAI
+9 LRPIAIIMAL
-19 TAGAMLWLAGLI
+19 TAGALIWLAGLI

-42 LARVQNGI
+42 LARLQNGI
-50 LLVSVAA
+50 LLISVAV

-64 IVGNVLRLAR
+64 IIGNVLQLVR
-74 DYRAQVPGTRLTVRM
+74 DYRDQVPGARLTARM
-89 VTLLVV
+89 VGLLVF

-125 QGLEASLELS
+125 EGLEASLELS

-151 RIAQELAGSEG
+151 RIAQELANSES
-162 VDPVGELGDL
+162 VDLVGELGDL
-172 RRGSTAVELTVFST
+172 RRGSAAVELTVFST
-186 AGDRILA
+186 ADDRILA
-193 TSSADPSP
+193 TSSQNPSP
-201 AVPQF
+201 AVPRF

-222 NLEPRT
+222 NLEPRA

-237 VSVFAGDPRSEG
+237 VNVIAGDPRSER
-249 DVLLARF
+249 DALIARF

-302 MVALYGAFF
+302 LVALYGAFF

-325 ATGDVAR
+325 GTRDVAR

-342 AGDEIGFL
+342 ASDEIGFL

-361 ARADSRTRES
+361 ARADTETRES
-371 QQQLESERGKLEAIL
+371 QEQLESERGKLEAIL

-409 SAILGVEL
+409 SAILGVDLDRSPAEKL
-417 EKSQGGQLADIES
+417 EDLAT
-430 NRARLAPFLSVL
+430 ARPRLTPFLSVL
-442 QRHLDRGD
+442 QRHLNRGD
-450 ADWREQIE
+450 TDWREQVE
-458 FLREDSRRVL
+458 LLREDSRRVL

-473 ALPRERG
+473 ALPPESG

-533 LPSRSVD
+533 LPTRSVD

-548 YVIIQQVE
+548 YIIIQQVE

-562 NAFSEYARN
+562 NAFTEYARM

-576 TRFDLNDLISEV
+576 TQFDLNELISEV

-594 RQSPLDL
+594 RRLPMDLQLDL
-601 QIELGDLPE
+601 DDLPA

-625 IRNAQEAMERNSRPR
+625 IRNAQEAMEDNTEPS
-640 LRISTRRVR
+640 LEISTRRVR
-649 REHRDMVEIRIA
+649 HEHRDMVEIRIA
-661 DNGTGFQAEI
+661 DNGPGFEAGI
-671 AAEAFEPYVTT
+671 VAEAFDPYVTS
-682 KPTGSGLG
+682 KAKGSGLG
-690 LAIVKKLVDEHGG
+690 LAIVKKLIDEHGG
-703 RIRARNRR
+703 RIRAQNRR

-725 EAGAELTWGRDRQDK
+725 EAGAELSWGAGRQDE

>member
-1 MVPMAHAR
+1 MAHAR
-9 LRPIAIVLAI
+9 LRPIAIIMAL
-19 TAGAMLWLAGLI
+19 TAGALIWLAGLI

-42 LARVQNGI
+42 LARLQNGI
-50 LLVSVAA
+50 LLISVAA

-64 IVGNVLRLAR
+64 IIGNVLQLVR
-74 DYRAQVPGTRLTVRM
+74 DYRDQVPGARLTARM
-89 VTLLVV
+89 VGLLVF

-125 QGLEASLELS
+125 EGLEASLELS

-151 RIAQELAGSEG
+151 RIAQELANSES
-162 VDPVGELGDL
+162 VDLVGELGDL
-172 RRGSTAVELTVFST
+172 RRGSVAVELTVFST
-186 AGDRILA
+186 ADDRILA
-193 TSSADPSP
+193 TSSQNPSP
-201 AVPQF
+201 AVPRF

-222 NLEPRT
+222 NLEPRA

-237 VSVFAGDPRSEG
+237 VNVIAGDPRSER
-249 DVLLARF
+249 DALIARF

-302 MVALYGAFF
+302 LVALYGAFF

-325 ATGDVAR
+325 GTRDVAR
-332 GKFDTQLPTG
+332 GKFDTQLPAG
-342 AGDEIGFL
+342 ASDEIGFL

-361 ARADSRTRES
+361 ARADTETRES
-371 QQQLESERGKLEAIL
+371 QEQLESERGKLEAIL

-409 SAILGVEL
+409 SAILGVDLDRSPAEKL
-417 EKSQGGQLADIES
+417 ENLATQQP
-430 NRARLAPFLSVL
+430 RLTPFLSVL
-442 QRHLDRGD
+442 QRHLNRGD
-450 ADWREQIE
+450 TDWREQVE
-458 FLREDSRRVL
+458 LLREDSRRVL

-473 ALPRERG
+473 ALPPESG

-533 LPSRSVD
+533 LPTRSVD

-548 YVIIQQVE
+548 HIIIQQVE

-562 NAFSEYARN
+562 NAFTEYARM

-576 TRFDLNDLISEV
+576 TQFDLNELISEV

-594 RQSPLDL
+594 RHLPMDLQLDL
-601 QIELGDLPE
+601 DDLPA

-625 IRNAQEAMERNSRPR
+625 IRNAQEAMEDNTEPS
-640 LRISTRRVR
+640 LEISTRRVR
-649 REHRDMVEIRIA
+649 HEHRDMVEIRIA
-661 DNGTGFQAEI
+661 DNGPGFEAGI
-671 AAEAFEPYVTT
+671 VAEAFDPYVTS
-682 KPTGSGLG
+682 KAKGSGLG
-690 LAIVKKLVDEHGG
+690 LAIVKKLIDEHGG
-703 RIRARNRR
+703 RIRAQNRR

-725 EAGAELTWGRDRQDK
+725 EAGAELSWGAGRQDE

>member
-1 MVPMAHAR
+1 MAHAR
-9 LRPIAIVLAI
+9 LRPTAIILAL
-19 TAGAMLWLAGLI
+19 TAGALIWLAGLI

-42 LARVQNGI
+42 LARLQNGI
-50 LLVSVAA
+50 LLISVAV
-57 ICVLSLV
+57 ICVLSLL
-64 IVGNVLRLAR
+64 IIGNVMQLVR
-74 DYRAQVPGTRLTVRM
+74 DYRNQVPGARLTARM
-89 VTLLVV
+89 VALLVV

-125 QGLEASLELS
+125 EGLEASLELS

-151 RIAQELAGSEG
+151 RIAQQLASSESA
-162 VDPVGELGDL
+162 DLVGDLGDL
-172 RRGSTAVELTVFST
+172 RRDSGAAELTVFST
-186 AGDRILA
+186 ADDRIMA
-193 TSSADPSP
+193 TSSENPSP
-201 AVPQF
+201 AVPRF
-206 PGAELIFQLRQ
+206 PGAELVFQLRQ

-228 DGGVEILAA
+228 DGGVDILAA
-237 VSVFAGDPRSEG
+237 VTVIAGEPRSER

-262 GELVERAEASYEQYA
+262 GELVARAESSYEQYA

-302 MVALYGAFF
+302 LVALYGAFF

-325 ATGDVAR
+325 ATQAVAR
-332 GKFDTQLPTG
+332 GQFNTQLPT
-342 AGDEIGFL
+342 AARDEIGFL
-350 VNAFNDMTRRL
+350 VSAFNDMTRRL
-361 ARADSRTRES
+361 ASADSETRES

-394 ALEPDLRIRTANRAA
+394 ALESDLRIRTANRAA
-409 SAILGVEL
+409 SAILGVDL
-417 EKSQGGQLADIES
+417 EQSQAEKLADIE
-430 NRARLAPFLSVL
+430 RERPRLAPFLAVL

-450 ADWREQIE
+450 SDWREQIE
-458 FLREDSRRVL
+458 FRLEDSRRVL

-473 ALPRERG
+473 ALPPERG

-521 IQLSAERLRHRY
+521 IQLSAERLRRRY
-533 LPSRSVD
+533 LPSGSID

-548 YVIIQQVE
+548 YIIIQQVE

-562 NAFSEYARN
+562 NAFSEYARM

-576 TRFDLNDLISEV
+576 TKFDLNDLISEV

-594 RQSPLDL
+594 GDSPMDL
-601 QIELGDLPE
+601 QLELDDLPE
-610 VTADAGRLRQVLHNL
+610 VSADAGRLRQVLHNL
-625 IRNAQEAMERNSRPR
+625 IRNAQDAMEGNSKPR
-640 LRISTRRVR
+640 LKISTRQVVH
-649 REHRDMVEIRIA
+649 EHRKMVEIRIA
-661 DNGTGFQAEI
+661 DNGSGFQADV
-671 AAEAFEPYVTT
+671 AAEAFDPYVTT
-682 KPTGSGLG
+682 KAKGSGLG
-690 LAIVKKLVDEHGG
+690 LAIVKKLIDEHGG
-703 RIRARNRR
+703 RIRAQNRQR
-711 RRGAEIVILLPITA
+711 QGAEIVILLPIKA
-725 EAGAELTWGRDRQDK
+725 EAGAELSWGTGRQDK

>member
-9 LRPIAIVLAI
+9 LRPIAIILAI

-64 IVGNVLRLAR
+64 IVGNVLQLAR
-74 DYRAQVPGTRLTVRM
+74 DYRAKVPGTRLTVRM

-151 RIAQELAGSEG
+151 RIAQELAGNGSVEL
-162 VDPVGELGDL
+162 VGELGDL

-206 PGAELIFQLRQ
+206 PGAELVFQLRQ

-237 VSVFAGDPRSEG
+237 VNVFAADPRSEG

-394 ALEPDLRIRTANRAA
+394 ALESDLRIRTANRAA
-409 SAILGVEL
+409 SAILGVDL
-417 EKSQGGQLADIES
+417 EKSQGERLADIETK
-430 NRARLAPFLSVL
+430 RPRLAPFLSVL
-442 QRHLDRGD
+442 QRHLHRGA

-458 FLREDSRRVL
+458 FLRDDSRRVL

-473 ALPRERG
+473 ALPPERG
-480 DPGGFVVVFD
+480 DPGGFVIVFD

-576 TRFDLNDLISEV
+576 TRFDLNALISEV

-594 RQSPLDL
+594 QQSPLDL
-601 QIELGDLPE
+601 QLKLGDLPE

-625 IRNAQEAMERNSRPR
+625 IRNAQEAMEQNSRPQ

-649 REHRDMVEIRIA
+649 REHRDMVEIRIV
-661 DNGTGFQAEI
+661 DNGPGFQADI
-671 AAEAFEPYVTT
+671 AAEAFDPYVTT
-682 KPTGSGLG
+682 KPAGSGLG

-703 RIRARNRR
+703 RIRAQNRR
-711 RRGAEIVILLPITA
+711 RRGAEIVILLPVTA
-725 EAGAELTWGRDRQDK
+725 EAGAELTWGTGPQDK

>member
-1 MVPMAHAR
+1 MANAR
-9 LRPIAIVLAI
+9 LRPIAIIMAL
-19 TAGAMLWLAGLI
+19 TAGALIWLAGLI

-42 LARVQNGI
+42 LARLQNGI
-50 LLVSVAA
+50 LLISVAV

-64 IVGNVLRLAR
+64 IIGNVLKLVR
-74 DYRAQVPGTRLTVRM
+74 DYRDQVPGARLTARM
-89 VTLLVV
+89 VGLLVF

-125 QGLEASLELS
+125 EGLEASLELS

-151 RIAQELAGSEG
+151 RIAQELANSES
-162 VDPVGELGDL
+162 VDLVGELGDL
-172 RRGSTAVELTVFST
+172 RRGSAAVELTVFST
-186 AGDRILA
+186 ADDRILA
-193 TSSADPSP
+193 TSSQNPSP
-201 AVPQF
+201 AVPRF

-222 NLEPRT
+222 NLEPRA

-237 VSVFAGDPRSEG
+237 VNVIAGDPRSER
-249 DVLLARF
+249 DALIARF

-302 MVALYGAFF
+302 LVALYGAFF
-311 SARRLVGP
+311 SARRLVDP

-325 ATGDVAR
+325 GTRDVAR

-361 ARADSRTRES
+361 ARADTETRES
-371 QQQLESERGKLEAIL
+371 QEQLESERGKLEAIL

-409 SAILGVEL
+409 SAILGVDLDRSPAEKL
-417 EKSQGGQLADIES
+417 ENLATQQP
-430 NRARLAPFLSVL
+430 RLTPFLSVL
-442 QRHLDRGD
+442 QRHLNRGD
-450 ADWREQIE
+450 TDWREQVE
-458 FLREDSRRVL
+458 LLREDSRRVL

-473 ALPRERG
+473 ELPPESG

-533 LPSRSVD
+533 LPTRSVD

-548 YVIIQQVE
+548 YIIIQQVE

-562 NAFSEYARN
+562 NAFTEYARM

-576 TRFDLNDLISEV
+576 TQFDLNELISEV

-594 RQSPLDL
+594 RHLPMDLQLDL
-601 QIELGDLPE
+601 DDLPA

-625 IRNAQEAMERNSRPR
+625 IRNAQEAMEDNTEPS
-640 LRISTRRVR
+640 LEISTRRVR
-649 REHRDMVEIRIA
+649 HEHRDMVEIRIA
-661 DNGTGFQAEI
+661 DNGPGFEAGI
-671 AAEAFEPYVTT
+671 VAEAFDPYVTS
-682 KPTGSGLG
+682 KAKGSGLG
-690 LAIVKKLVDEHGG
+690 LAIVKKLIDEHGG
-703 RIRARNRR
+703 RIRAQNRR

-725 EAGAELTWGRDRQDK
+725 EAGAELSWGAGRQDE

>member
-1 MVPMAHAR
+1 MAHAR
-9 LRPIAIVLAI
+9 LRPIAVVLAI
-19 TAGAMLWLAGLI
+19 AAGAVLWLAGLI

-42 LARVQNGI
+42 LARLQSGI

-64 IVGNVLRLAR
+64 IIGNILKLVR
-74 DYRAQVPGTRLTVRM
+74 DYRDQVPGARLTARM
-89 VTLLVV
+89 VALLVV

-125 QGLEASLELS
+125 EGLEASLELS

-145 NLVEAR
+145 NLAEAR
-151 RIAQELAGSEG
+151 RIAQQLAPGG
-162 VDPVGELGDL
+162 GGDLVGELGEL
-172 RRGSTAVELTVFST
+172 RRDAGAVELTVFNASD
-186 AGDRILA
+186 GRILA
-193 TSSADPSP
+193 TSSENPSP
-201 AVPQF
+201 GVPQF
-206 PGAELIFQLRQ
+206 PGAELMFQLRQ

-222 NLEPRT
+222 SLEPRT
-228 DGGVEILAA
+228 DGGVDILAA
-237 VSVFAGDPRSEG
+237 SNVVAGDALIERG
-249 DVLLARF
+249 VLLAKF

-262 GELVERAEASYEQYA
+262 AELVERAEVSYEQYA

-302 MVALYGAFF
+302 LVALYGAFF

-325 ATGDVAR
+325 ATRAVAR
-332 GKFDTQLPTG
+332 GEFDTRLPTTER
-342 AGDEIGFL
+342 DEIGFL
-350 VNAFNDMTRRL
+350 VNAFNDMTLRL
-361 ARADSRTRES
+361 ARSDTQSREGQR
-371 QQQLESERGKLEAIL
+371 QLESERGKLEAIL
-386 GRLSTGVI
+386 GRLSSGVI
-394 ALEPDLRIRTANRAA
+394 ALEPDLSVRTVNRAA
-409 SAILGVEL
+409 SAILGVDL
-417 EKSQGGQLADIES
+417 ERCQDES
-430 NRARLAPFLSVL
+430 LEEIAAERPLLAPFLSAL
-442 QRHLDRGD
+442 HRHLERGD
-450 ADWREQIE
+450 SNWREQIE
-458 FLREDSRRVL
+458 LPREDGRRVL

-473 ALPRERG
+473 ALPPEQG

-521 IQLSAERLRHRY
+521 IQLCAERLRQRY

-540 PELLDRST
+540 RELLDRST
-548 YVIIQQVE
+548 HIIIQQVE

-562 NAFSEYARN
+562 NEFSEYARM

-576 TRFDLNDLISEV
+576 TQLDLNDLISEV
-588 AELYHH
+588 AELYDH
-594 RQSPLDL
+594 RHPPMEFRL
-601 QIELGDLPE
+601 ELEDLPE

-625 IRNAQEAMERNSRPR
+625 IRNALDAMEQTSSPR

-649 REHRDMVEIRIA
+649 DGRGDKVEIRIV
-661 DNGTGFQAEI
+661 DNGSGFPADI
-671 AAEAFEPYVTT
+671 AREAFDPYVTT
-682 KPTGSGLG
+682 KAKGSGLG
-690 LAIVKKLVDEHGG
+690 LAIAKKLIDEHDG

-711 RRGAEIVILLPITA
+711 RQGAEIVILLPVTA
-725 EAGAELTWGRDRQDK
+725 EAGADPSWSAGPQDE

>member
-1 MVPMAHAR
+1 MAHAR
-9 LRPIAIVLAI
+9 LRPTAIILAL
-19 TAGAMLWLAGLI
+19 TAGALIWLAGLI

-42 LARVQNGI
+42 LARLQNGI
-50 LLVSVAA
+50 LLISVAV
-57 ICVLSLV
+57 ICVLSLL
-64 IVGNVLRLAR
+64 IIGNVMQLVR
-74 DYRAQVPGTRLTVRM
+74 DYRNQVPGARLTARM
-89 VTLLVV
+89 VALLVV

-125 QGLEASLELS
+125 EGLEASLELS

-151 RIAQELAGSEG
+151 RIAQQLASSESA
-162 VDPVGELGDL
+162 DLVGDLGDL
-172 RRGSTAVELTVFST
+172 RRDSGAAELTVFST
-186 AGDRILA
+186 ADDRIMA
-193 TSSADPSP
+193 TSSENPSP
-201 AVPQF
+201 AVPRF
-206 PGAELIFQLRQ
+206 PGAELVFQLRQ

-228 DGGVEILAA
+228 DGGVDILAA
-237 VSVFAGDPRSEG
+237 VTVIAGEPRSER

-262 GELVERAEASYEQYA
+262 GELVERAESSYEQYA

-302 MVALYGAFF
+302 LVALYGAFF

-325 ATGDVAR
+325 ATQAVAR
-332 GKFDTQLPTG
+332 GQFNTQLPT
-342 AGDEIGFL
+342 AARDEIGFL
-350 VNAFNDMTRRL
+350 VSAFNDMTRRL
-361 ARADSRTRES
+361 ASADSETRES

-394 ALEPDLRIRTANRAA
+394 ALESDLRIRTANRAA
-409 SAILGVEL
+409 SAILGVDL
-417 EKSQGGQLADIES
+417 EQSQAEKLADIE
-430 NRARLAPFLSVL
+430 RERPRLAPFLAVL

-450 ADWREQIE
+450 SDWREQIE
-458 FLREDSRRVL
+458 FRLEDSRRVL

-473 ALPRERG
+473 ALPPERG

-521 IQLSAERLRHRY
+521 IQLSAERLRHR
-533 LPSRSVD
+533 LPSGSID

-548 YVIIQQVE
+548 YIIIQQVE

-562 NAFSEYARN
+562 NAFSEYARM

-576 TRFDLNDLISEV
+576 TKFDLNDLISEV

-594 RQSPLDL
+594 GDSPMDL
-601 QIELGDLPE
+601 QLELDDLPE
-610 VTADAGRLRQVLHNL
+610 VSADAGRLRQVLHNL
-625 IRNAQEAMERNSRPR
+625 IRNAQDAMEGNSKPR
-640 LRISTRRVR
+640 LKISTRQVVH
-649 REHRDMVEIRIA
+649 EHRKMVEIRIA
-661 DNGTGFQAEI
+661 DNGSGFQADV
-671 AAEAFEPYVTT
+671 AAEAFDPYVTT
-682 KPTGSGLG
+682 KAKGSGLG
-690 LAIVKKLVDEHGG
+690 LAIVKKLIDEHGG
-703 RIRARNRR
+703 RIRAQNRR
-711 RRGAEIVILLPITA
+711 RQGAEIVILLPIKA
-725 EAGAELTWGRDRQDK
+725 EAGAELSWGTGRQDK

>member
-1 MVPMAHAR
+1 MAYAR
-9 LRPIAIVLAI
+9 LRPTAIILAI
-19 TAGAMLWLAGLI
+19 AAGALVWLTGLI

-42 LARVQNGI
+42 LARLQNTI
-50 LLVSVAA
+50 LLISVVV
-57 ICVLSLV
+57 ICVLSVL
-64 IVGNVLRLAR
+64 ILGNVMQLIR
-74 DYRAQVPGTRLTVRM
+74 DYRHQVPGARLTARM
-89 VTLLVV
+89 MALLVV

-125 QGLEASLELS
+125 EGLEASLELS
-135 RSALDVQMRE
+135 RSALDVQMRD
-145 NLVEAR
+145 NLDEAR
-151 RIAQELAGSEG
+151 RIAQQLANSRSA
-162 VDPVGELGDL
+162 DPIGELGDL
-172 RRGSTAVELTVFST
+172 RRGSGAVELTIFS
-186 AGDRILA
+186 AASDRIVA
-193 TSSADPSP
+193 NSSANPSP
-201 AVPQF
+201 AVPQL
-206 PGAELIFQLRQ
+206 PAEELSFRLRQ

-222 NLEPRT
+222 NLEPRP
-228 DGGVEILAA
+228 DGGVDILAA
-237 VSVFAGDPRSEG
+237 VQVIAGAPRSER

-282 RTPLKT
+282 RSPLKT

-302 MVALYGAFF
+302 LAALYGAFF

-325 ATGDVAR
+325 ATKAVAR
-332 GKFDTQLPTG
+332 GQFDTRLPTSTR
-342 AGDEIGFL
+342 DEIGFL

-361 ARADSRTRES
+361 AKADAETRES
-371 QQQLESERGKLEAIL
+371 QQQVESERGKLAAIL

-394 ALEPDLRIRTANRAA
+394 ALEADLSIRTANRAA
-409 SAILGVEL
+409 SAILGVDLQQHPEYTL
-417 EKSQGGQLADIES
+417 I
-430 NRARLAPFLSVL
+430 RLAEVYPQLGKFLAVV
-442 QRHLDRGD
+442 QRHLERGD
-450 ADWREQIE
+450 KDWREQIE
-458 FLREDSRRVL
+458 LHREASRRVL

-473 ALPRERG
+473 VLPSERG

-504 GEIARRL
+504 GEVARSL

-521 IQLSAERLRHRY
+521 IQLSAERLRRRY
-533 LPSRSVD
+533 LPVDTVD

-548 YVIIQQVE
+548 YIIIQQVE

-562 NAFSEYARN
+562 NAFSEFARM
-571 PAMDM
+571 PMMEM
-576 TRFDLNDLISEV
+576 TQFDLNALIAEV
-588 AELYHH
+588 ADLYLHREL
-594 RQSPLDL
+594 PMAVDL
-601 QIELGDLPE
+601 KLRDLPA

-625 IRNAQEAMERNSRPR
+625 IRNAQEAMEQNEHPR
-640 LRISTRRVR
+640 LELSTCRVR
-649 REHRDMVEIRIA
+649 QEEKELVEIRIA
-661 DNGTGFQAEI
+661 DNGPGFRTDI
-671 AAEAFEPYVTT
+671 APEAFDPYVTS
-682 KPTGSGLG
+682 KAKGSGLG
-690 LAIVKKLVDEHGG
+690 LAIVKKLIDEHGG

-711 RRGAEIVILLPITA
+711 HGGAEIVILLPVVG
-725 EAGAELTWGRDRQDK
+725 EAGGDLSWGTDHKGK

>member
-1 MVPMAHAR
+1 MAHAR
-9 LRPIAIVLAI
+9 LRPTAIVLAL
-19 TAGAMLWLAGLI
+19 TAGALIWLAGLI

-42 LARVQNGI
+42 LARLQNGI
-50 LLVSVAA
+50 LLISVAV
-57 ICVLSLV
+57 ICVLSLL
-64 IVGNVLRLAR
+64 IVGNILQLVR
-74 DYRAQVPGTRLTVRM
+74 DYRAQVPGARLTARM
-89 VTLLVV
+89 VGLLVF

-125 QGLEASLELS
+125 EGLEASLELS

-151 RIAQELAGSEG
+151 RVAQQLASADRAGL
-162 VDPVGELGDL
+162 VAAIGDL
-172 RRGSTAVELTVFST
+172 RRESAAVELTLFGT

-193 TSSADPSP
+193 TSSEDPSP
-201 AVPQF
+201 AVPRF

-222 NLEPRT
+222 NLEPRA
-228 DGGVEILAA
+228 DGGVDILAA
-237 VSVFAGDPRSEG
+237 VNVIAGDPRGER

-256 AVEPQL
+256 VVEPQL

-282 RTPLKT
+282 RIPLKT

-302 MVALYGAFF
+302 LVALYGAFF
-311 SARRLVGP
+311 SARRLVDP

-325 ATGDVAR
+325 ATRDVAR
-332 GKFDTQLPTG
+332 GKFDTQLPTS

-350 VNAFNDMTRRL
+350 VNAFNEMTRRL
-361 ARADSRTRES
+361 ARADTETRES

-394 ALEPDLRIRTANRAA
+394 ALERDLRVRTANRAA
-409 SAILGVEL
+409 SAILGVDL
-417 EKSQGGQLADIES
+417 EQSQAEKLADIAKERPELS
-430 NRARLAPFLSVL
+430 SFLAVL
-442 QRHLDRGD
+442 RRHLDRGD
-450 ADWREQIE
+450 SDWREQIQ
-458 FLREDSRRVL
+458 FLRRDNRRVL

-473 ALPRERG
+473 ALPPERG

-521 IQLSAERLRHRY
+521 IQLSAERLRRRY

-548 YVIIQQVE
+548 YIIIQQVE

-562 NAFSEYARN
+562 NAFSEYARM
-571 PAMDM
+571 PAMEM

-594 RQSPLDL
+594 RDSPMDLRLDL
-601 QIELGDLPE
+601 DELPE
-610 VTADAGRLRQVLHNL
+610 VSADAGRLRQVLHNL
-625 IRNAQEAMERNSRPR
+625 IRNAQEAMEGNTEPK
-640 LRISTRRVR
+640 LEISTRQVAH
-649 REHRDMVEIRIA
+649 EHRDMVEIRIA

-671 AAEAFEPYVTT
+671 AAEAFDPYVTS
-682 KPTGSGLG
+682 KAKGSGLG
-690 LAIVKKLVDEHGG
+690 LAIVKKLIDEHGG

-711 RRGAEIVILLPITA
+711 RQGAEIVILLPIMA
-725 EAGAELTWGRDRQDK
+725 EAGAELSWGSGRRDK

>member
-1 MVPMAHAR
+1 MAHAR
-9 LRPIAIVLAI
+9 LRPIAIILAL
-19 TAGAMLWLAGLI
+19 TAGALIWLAGLI

-42 LARVQNGI
+42 LARLQNGI
-50 LLVSVAA
+50 LLISVAV

-64 IVGNVLRLAR
+64 IIGNVLQLVR
-74 DYRAQVPGTRLTVRM
+74 DYRNQVPGARLTARM
-89 VTLLVV
+89 VGLLVF

-125 QGLEASLELS
+125 EGLEASLELS

-151 RIAQELAGSEG
+151 RIAQELANSES
-162 VDPVGELGDL
+162 VDLVGELGDL
-172 RRGSTAVELTVFST
+172 RRGSAAVELTVFST
-186 AGDRILA
+186 ADDRILA
-193 TSSADPSP
+193 TSSQNASP
-201 AVPQF
+201 AVPRF

-222 NLEPRT
+222 NLEPRA

-237 VSVFAGDPRSEG
+237 VNVIAGDPRSER
-249 DVLLARF
+249 DALIARF

-302 MVALYGAFF
+302 LVALYGAFF

-325 ATGDVAR
+325 GTRDVAR
-332 GKFDTQLPTG
+332 GKFDTQLPAG
-342 AGDEIGFL
+342 ASDEIGFL

-361 ARADSRTRES
+361 ARADTETRES
-371 QQQLESERGKLEAIL
+371 QEQLESERGKLEAIL

-409 SAILGVEL
+409 SAILGVDLDRSPAEKL
-417 EKSQGGQLADIES
+417 EDLAT
-430 NRARLAPFLSVL
+430 ARPRLTPFLSVL
-442 QRHLDRGD
+442 QRHLNRGD
-450 ADWREQIE
+450 TDWREQVE
-458 FLREDSRRVL
+458 LLREDSRRVL

-473 ALPRERG
+473 ALPPESG

-533 LPSRSVD
+533 LPTRSVD

-548 YVIIQQVE
+548 HIIIQQVE

-562 NAFSEYARN
+562 NAFTEYARM

-576 TRFDLNDLISEV
+576 TQFDLNELISEV

-594 RQSPLDL
+594 RHLPMDLQLDL
-601 QIELGDLPE
+601 EDLPA

-625 IRNAQEAMERNSRPR
+625 IRNAQEAMEDNTEPS
-640 LRISTRRVR
+640 LEISTRSVR
-649 REHRDMVEIRIA
+649 HEHRDMVEIRIA
-661 DNGTGFQAEI
+661 DNGPGFEAGI
-671 AAEAFEPYVTT
+671 VAEAFDPYVTS
-682 KPTGSGLG
+682 KAKGSGLG
-690 LAIVKKLVDEHGG
+690 LAIVKKLIDEHGG
-703 RIRARNRR
+703 RIRAQNRR

-725 EAGAELTWGRDRQDK
+725 EAGAELSWGAGRQDE

>member
-1 MVPMAHAR
+1 MAHAR
-9 LRPIAIVLAI
+9 LRPIAIILAL
-19 TAGAMLWLAGLI
+19 TAGALIWLAGLI

-42 LARVQNGI
+42 LARLQNGI
-50 LLVSVAA
+50 LLISVAA

-64 IVGNVLRLAR
+64 IIGNVLQLVR
-74 DYRAQVPGTRLTVRM
+74 DYRDQVPGARLTARM
-89 VTLLVV
+89 VGLLVF

-125 QGLEASLELS
+125 EGLEASLELS

-151 RIAQELAGSEG
+151 RIAQELANSESA
-162 VDPVGELGDL
+162 DLVGELGDL
-172 RRGSTAVELTVFST
+172 RRGSAAVELTVFST
-186 AGDRILA
+186 ADDRILA
-193 TSSADPSP
+193 TSSQNPSP
-201 AVPQF
+201 AVPRF

-222 NLEPRT
+222 NLEPRA

-237 VSVFAGDPRSEG
+237 VNVIAGDPRSER
-249 DVLLARF
+249 DALIARF

-302 MVALYGAFF
+302 LVALYGAFF
-311 SARRLVGP
+311 SARRLVDP

-325 ATGDVAR
+325 GTRDVAR
-332 GKFDTQLPTG
+332 GKFDTQLPAG
-342 AGDEIGFL
+342 ASDEIGFL

-361 ARADSRTRES
+361 ARADTETRES
-371 QQQLESERGKLEAIL
+371 QEQLESERGKLEAIL

-409 SAILGVEL
+409 SAILGVDLDRSPAEKL
-417 EKSQGGQLADIES
+417 ENLATQQP
-430 NRARLAPFLSVL
+430 RLTPFLSVL
-442 QRHLDRGD
+442 QRHLNRGD
-450 ADWREQIE
+450 TDWREQVE
-458 FLREDSRRVL
+458 LLREDSRRVL

-473 ALPRERG
+473 ALPPESG

-533 LPSRSVD
+533 LPTRSVD

-548 YVIIQQVE
+548 HIIIQQVE

-562 NAFSEYARN
+562 NAFTEYARM

-576 TRFDLNDLISEV
+576 TQFDLNELISEV

-594 RQSPLDL
+594 RHLPMDLQLDL
-601 QIELGDLPE
+601 EDLPA

-625 IRNAQEAMERNSRPR
+625 IRNAQEAMEDNTEPS
-640 LRISTRRVR
+640 LEISTRRVR
-649 REHRDMVEIRIA
+649 HEHRDMVEIRIA
-661 DNGTGFQAEI
+661 DNGPGFEAGI
-671 AAEAFEPYVTT
+671 VAEAFDPYVTS
-682 KPTGSGLG
+682 KAKGSGLG
-690 LAIVKKLVDEHGG
+690 LAIVKKLIDEHGG
-703 RIRARNRR
+703 RIRAQNRR

-725 EAGAELTWGRDRQDK
+725 EAGAELSWGAGRQDE

>member
-1 MVPMAHAR
+1 MADAR
-9 LRPIAIVLAI
+9 LRPTAIILAL
-19 TAGAMLWLAGLI
+19 TAGALIWLAGLI

-42 LARVQNGI
+42 LARLQNGI
-50 LLVSVAA
+50 LLISVAV
-57 ICVLSLV
+57 ICVLSVLIIGNIMQLV
-64 IVGNVLRLAR
+64 R
-74 DYRAQVPGTRLTVRM
+74 DYRDHVPGARLTARIVA
-89 VTLLVV
+89 LLVV

-125 QGLEASLELS
+125 EGLEASLELS

-151 RIAQELAGSEG
+151 RIAQLLANSESA
-162 VDPVGELGDL
+162 DLVGELGDL
-172 RRGSTAVELTVFST
+172 RRDSTAVELTVFGT
-186 AGDRILA
+186 GNDRILA
-193 TSSADPSP
+193 TSSEDPSL

-206 PGAELIFQLRQ
+206 PGEDLVFQLRR

-237 VSVFAGDPRSEG
+237 VSVISGDPQSDR

-302 MVALYGAFF
+302 LVALYGAFF
-311 SARRLVGP
+311 SARRLVVP

-325 ATGDVAR
+325 ATHAVAR
-332 GKFDTQLPTG
+332 GKFDTQLPT
-342 AGDEIGFL
+342 AARDEIGFL

-361 ARADSRTRES
+361 AKADVETRES
-371 QQQLESERGKLEAIL
+371 QRQLESERGKLEAIL

-394 ALEPDLRIRTANRAA
+394 ALESDLRIRTANRAA
-409 SAILGVEL
+409 SAILGVDL
-417 EKSQGGQLADIES
+417 EQRQAEGLEDVAKDRPQLS
-430 NRARLAPFLSVL
+430 HFLSVL
-442 QRHLDRGD
+442 ERHLNRGD
-450 ADWREQIE
+450 SDWREQIE
-458 FLREDSRRVL
+458 LRREDSRRVL

-473 ALPRERG
+473 ALPPERG

-521 IQLSAERLRHRY
+521 IQLSAERLRRRY
-533 LPSRSVD
+533 LPTRSGD

-548 YVIIQQVE
+548 YIIIQQVE

-562 NAFSEYARN
+562 NAFSEYARM

-576 TRFDLNDLISEV
+576 THFDLNDLISEV

-594 RQSPLDL
+594 RDSPMDL
-601 QIELGDLPE
+601 QLKLDDLPE
-610 VTADAGRLRQVLHNL
+610 VSADAGRLRQVLHNL
-625 IRNAQEAMERNSRPR
+625 IRNAQEAMEGNAKPG
-640 LRISTRRVR
+640 LEISTRRVVH
-649 REHRDMVEIRIA
+649 EHRDMVEIRIA
-661 DNGTGFQAEI
+661 DNGPGFQADI
-671 AAEAFEPYVTT
+671 AAEAFDPYVTS
-682 KPTGSGLG
+682 KAKGSGLG
-690 LAIVKKLVDEHGG
+690 LAIVKKLIDEHGG
-703 RIRARNRR
+703 RIRAQNRR
-711 RRGAEIVILLPITA
+711 RQGAEIVILLPITA
-725 EAGAELTWGRDRQDK
+725 EAGADLSWGTGRQDK

>member
-1 MVPMAHAR
+1 MEHAR
-9 LRPIAIVLAI
+9 LRPVAIVMALA
-19 TAGAMLWLAGLI
+19 AGAAVWLAGLI

-42 LARVQNGI
+42 LARLQNGV
-50 LLVSVAA
+50 LLIGVAV

-64 IVGNVLRLAR
+64 IVGNVTRLVR
-74 DYRAQVPGTRLTVRM
+74 DYRNQVPGARLTARM
-89 VTLLVV
+89 VALLVA

-135 RSALDVQMRE
+135 RGALDVQMRE

-151 RIAQELAGSEG
+151 RIAQQLANSGG
-162 VDPVGELGDL
+162 ADLARGIGEL
-172 RRGSTAVELTVFST
+172 RRASAAVELTVFDT
-186 AGDRILA
+186 GNGRILA
-193 TSSADPSP
+193 TSSEDIFP
-201 AVPQF
+201 AVPRF
-206 PGAELIFQLRQ
+206 PGAELVLQLRQ
-217 GGSYV
+217 GGSHV
-222 NLEPRT
+222 GLEPQT
-228 DGGVEILAA
+228 GGNVDILAA
-237 VSVFAGDPRSEG
+237 VNVVAGDPRGERG
-249 DVLLARF
+249 VLLARF

-282 RTPLKT
+282 RAPLKT

-302 MVALYGAFF
+302 LVAIYGAFF
-311 SARRLVGP
+311 SARRLVDP

-325 ATGDVAR
+325 GTRAVAR
-332 GKFDTQLPTG
+332 GEFDTRLP
-342 AGDEIGFL
+342 AAASDEIGFL

-361 ARADSRTRES
+361 SKADTKTKES
-371 QQQLESERGKLEAIL
+371 QRQLESERGKLEAIL

-394 ALEPDLRIRTANRAA
+394 ALESDLGIRTANRAA
-409 SAILGVEL
+409 SNVLGVDL
-417 EKSQGGQLADIES
+417 EASQAETFEDIAAGRS
-430 NRARLAPFLSVL
+430 DLAPFLSVL
-442 QRHLDRGD
+442 RSHLRRGD
-450 ADWREQIE
+450 TEWREQIE
-458 FLREDSRRVL
+458 LLREDSRRVL

-473 ALPRERG
+473 ALPPESG
-480 DPGGFVVVFD
+480 GLGGFVVVFD

-521 IQLSAERLRHRY
+521 IQLSAERLRQRY
-533 LPSRSVD
+533 LPSRLED

-548 YVIIQQVE
+548 HVIIQQVE

-562 NAFSEYARN
+562 NAFSEYARM

-576 TRFDLNDLISEV
+576 TRFDLNELIAEV
-588 AELYHH
+588 VELYQH
-594 RQSPLDL
+594 RSLPM
-601 QIELGDLPE
+601 ELRFDPEGLPT

-625 IRNAQEAMERNSRPR
+625 IRNAQEAMQGNDRPK
-640 LRISTRRVR
+640 LRISTRRVWSG
-649 REHRDMVEIRIA
+649 HRDMVDMRIA
-661 DNGTGFQAEI
+661 DNGPGFQVGVV
-671 AAEAFEPYVTT
+671 AEAFEPYVTT
-682 KPTGSGLG
+682 KAKGSGLG
-690 LAIVKKLVDEHGG
+690 LAIVKKLIDEHGG

-711 RRGAEIVILLPITA
+711 RRGAEIVILLPVTA
-725 EAGAELTWGRDRQDK
+725 EVGAEVSWGTRRQDE
-740 RREFA
+740 RRQFA

>member
-1 MVPMAHAR
+1 MAHAR
-9 LRPIAIVLAI
+9 LRPIAIILAL
-19 TAGAMLWLAGLI
+19 TAGALIWLAGLI

-42 LARVQNGI
+42 LARLQNGI
-50 LLVSVAA
+50 LLISVAV

-64 IVGNVLRLAR
+64 IIGNVLQLVR
-74 DYRAQVPGTRLTVRM
+74 DYRDQVPGARLTARM
-89 VTLLVV
+89 VGLLVF

-125 QGLEASLELS
+125 EGLEASLVLS

-151 RIAQELAGSEG
+151 RIAQELANSES
-162 VDPVGELGDL
+162 VDLVGELGDL
-172 RRGSTAVELTVFST
+172 RRGSAAVELTVFST
-186 AGDRILA
+186 ADDRILA
-193 TSSADPSP
+193 TSSQNASP
-201 AVPQF
+201 AVPRF

-222 NLEPRT
+222 NLEPRA

-237 VSVFAGDPRSEG
+237 VNVIAGDPRSER
-249 DVLLARF
+249 DALIARF

-302 MVALYGAFF
+302 LVALYGAFF

-325 ATGDVAR
+325 GTRDVAR
-332 GKFDTQLPTG
+332 GKFDTQLPAG
-342 AGDEIGFL
+342 ASDEIGFL

-361 ARADSRTRES
+361 ARADTETRES
-371 QQQLESERGKLEAIL
+371 QEQLESERGKLEAIL

-409 SAILGVEL
+409 SAILGVDLDRSPAEKL
-417 EKSQGGQLADIES
+417 EDLAT
-430 NRARLAPFLSVL
+430 ARPRLTPFLSVL
-442 QRHLDRGD
+442 QRHLNRGD
-450 ADWREQIE
+450 TDWREQVE
-458 FLREDSRRVL
+458 LLREDSRRVL

-473 ALPRERG
+473 ALPPESG

-533 LPSRSVD
+533 LPTRSVD

-548 YVIIQQVE
+548 HIIIQQVE

-562 NAFSEYARN
+562 NAFTEYARM

-576 TRFDLNDLISEV
+576 TQFDLNELISEV

-594 RQSPLDL
+594 RHLPMDLQLDL
-601 QIELGDLPE
+601 EDLPA

-625 IRNAQEAMERNSRPR
+625 IRNAQEAMEDNTEPS
-640 LRISTRRVR
+640 LEISTRRVR
-649 REHRDMVEIRIA
+649 HEHRDMVEIRIA
-661 DNGTGFQAEI
+661 DNGPGFEAGI
-671 AAEAFEPYVTT
+671 VAEAFDPYVTS
-682 KPTGSGLG
+682 KAKGSGLG
-690 LAIVKKLVDEHGG
+690 LAIVKKLIDEHGG
-703 RIRARNRR
+703 RIRAQNRR

-725 EAGAELTWGRDRQDK
+725 EAGAELSWGAGRQDE

>member
-1 MVPMAHAR
+1 MAHAR
-9 LRPIAIVLAI
+9 LRPIAIIMAL
-19 TAGAMLWLAGLI
+19 TAGALIWLAGLI

-42 LARVQNGI
+42 LARLQNGI
-50 LLVSVAA
+50 LLISVAA

-64 IVGNVLRLAR
+64 IIGNVLQLVR
-74 DYRAQVPGTRLTVRM
+74 DYRDQVPGARLTARM
-89 VTLLVV
+89 VGLLVF

-125 QGLEASLELS
+125 EGLEASLELS

-151 RIAQELAGSEG
+151 RIAQELANSES
-162 VDPVGELGDL
+162 VDLVGELGDL
-172 RRGSTAVELTVFST
+172 RRGSAAVELTVFST
-186 AGDRILA
+186 ADDRILA
-193 TSSADPSP
+193 TSSQNPSP
-201 AVPQF
+201 AVPRF

-222 NLEPRT
+222 NLEPRA

-237 VSVFAGDPRSEG
+237 VNVIAGDPRSER
-249 DVLLARF
+249 DALIARF

-302 MVALYGAFF
+302 LVALYGAFF

-325 ATGDVAR
+325 GTRDVAR
-332 GKFDTQLPTG
+332 GKFDTQLPAG
-342 AGDEIGFL
+342 ASDEIGFL

-361 ARADSRTRES
+361 ARADTETRES
-371 QQQLESERGKLEAIL
+371 QEQLESERGKLEAIL

-409 SAILGVEL
+409 SAILGVDLDRSPAEKL
-417 EKSQGGQLADIES
+417 ENLATQQP
-430 NRARLAPFLSVL
+430 RLTPFLSVL
-442 QRHLDRGD
+442 QRHLNRGD
-450 ADWREQIE
+450 TDWREQVE
-458 FLREDSRRVL
+458 LLREDSRRVL

-473 ALPRERG
+473 ALPPESG

-533 LPSRSVD
+533 LPTRSVD

-548 YVIIQQVE
+548 YIIIQQVE

-562 NAFSEYARN
+562 NAFTEYARM

-576 TRFDLNDLISEV
+576 TQFDLNELISEV

-594 RQSPLDL
+594 RHLPMGLQLDL
-601 QIELGDLPE
+601 EDLPA

-625 IRNAQEAMERNSRPR
+625 IRNAQEAMEDNTEPS
-640 LRISTRRVR
+640 LEISTRRVR
-649 REHRDMVEIRIA
+649 HEHRDMVEIRIA
-661 DNGTGFQAEI
+661 DNGPGFEAGI
-671 AAEAFEPYVTT
+671 VAEAFDPYVTS
-682 KPTGSGLG
+682 KAKGSGLG
-690 LAIVKKLVDEHGG
+690 LAIVKKLIDEHGG
-703 RIRARNRR
+703 RIRAQNRR

-725 EAGAELTWGRDRQDK
+725 EAGA
-740 RREFA
+740 

>member
-1 MVPMAHAR
+1 MAHAR
-9 LRPIAIVLAI
+9 LRPIAVILAL
-19 TAGAMLWLAGLI
+19 TAGAVLWLAGLI

-42 LARVQNGI
+42 LARLQNGI
-50 LLVSVAA
+50 LLISVAA

-64 IVGNVLRLAR
+64 IVGNVLQLAR
-74 DYRAQVPGTRLTVRM
+74 EYRAQVPGARLTVRM

-95 LTVVPL
+95 LTVIPL

-125 QGLEASLELS
+125 EGLEASLELS

-145 NLVEAR
+145 NLVETR
-151 RIAQELAGSEG
+151 RIGQALAGMASAG
-162 VDPVGELGDL
+162 LVGELGDL
-172 RRGSTAVELTVFST
+172 RRGSTAVELTVFS
-186 AGDRILA
+186 AADDRILA
-193 TSSADPSP
+193 TSSEDPSL
-201 AVPQF
+201 AVPRF

-237 VSVFAGDPRSEG
+237 VNVIAGEPRGEQ

-302 MVALYGAFF
+302 LVALYGAFF

-394 ALEPDLRIRTANRAA
+394 AFESDLRIRTVNRAA
-409 SAILGVEL
+409 SAILGVDL
-417 EKSQGGQLADIES
+417 ERSQGQGLTDIETK
-430 NRARLAPFLSVL
+430 RPQLAPFLSVL
-442 QRHLDRGD
+442 HRHLDRGD
-450 ADWREQIE
+450 TDWREQLE
-458 FLREDSRRVL
+458 FRREDSRRVL

-473 ALPRERG
+473 ALPAERG
-480 DPGGFVVVFD
+480 EPGGFVVVFD

-576 TRFDLNDLISEV
+576 TQFDLNDLVSEV

-594 RQSPLDL
+594 RHSPLDL
-601 QIELGDLPE
+601 QLDLGDLPE
-610 VTADAGRLRQVLHNL
+610 VTADAGRIRQVLHNL
-625 IRNAQEAMERNSRPR
+625 IRNAQEAMEQNNRPR
-640 LRISTRRVR
+640 LRISTRQVR
-649 REHRDMVEIRIA
+649 REHRDTVEIRIA
-661 DNGTGFQAEI
+661 DNGPGFEAEI
-671 AAEAFEPYVTT
+671 AAEAFEPYVTS

-703 RIRARNRR
+703 RIRAQNRR
-711 RRGAEIVILLPITA
+711 RRGAEIVILLPVTA
-725 EAGAELTWGRDRQDK
+725 EAGAELSWGTARQDK